1 MIFVVFC
8 SFLSYDKIENKVRRK
23 KMKKYKTTI
32 KNVIIGM
39 VLATLFISF
48 GHFMFQKQSAP
59 KISTDLISE
68 QLKSVADLTTLEYH
82 YTNIGKFENNKDF
95 NGWNIPLTT
104 KEFILSYDGVI
115 KAGID
120 LDQLDIQVE
129 NQKIIIT
136 LPEAKI
142 MSHTIEEDSI
152 QLFNESK
159 NIFNPISINDYVNF
173 TQALKEEKEADLQ
186 TKGFLNE
193 AYERAKATLTSLVN
207 TLGEGKFS
215 VEFK

>member
-1 MIFVVFC
+1 
-8 SFLSYDKIENKVRRK
+8 
-23 KMKKYKTTI
+23 MKKYKTTI

-48 GHFMFQKQSAP
+48 GHFMFKKQSTP
-59 KISTDLISE
+59 KISSDLISE

-120 LDQLDIQVE
+120 LEQLDIQVE

-173 TQALKEEKEADLQ
+173 TQALKEEKETDLQ
-186 TKGFLNE
+186 TKGFLDE
-193 AYERAKATLTSLVN
+193 AANRAKTTLTSLVD